1 MPLADCA
8 VPSRLTADDAADE
21 EFRWYALLRRHD
33 APPTDEELWGLVPDP
48 DTDPPARRDQWQDG
62 RGEVAAILAAS
73 RAGTAAPASP
83 AGARFC
89 TGGAADRLAPGPVL
103 AGLAAREWADGVSRI
118 SDDALIGLMTAWRRL
133 ASWASA
139 GEAAAVAELN
149 RRRLAQVDAGADPEL
164 AEHVGDEIAP
174 PLTLTMRAAGLLLG
188 FAVRLGELPLTRS
201 ALAAGEIDR
210 AKASVI
216 VDELTGLD
224 PAHARAVEAVIIGRA
239 PGQTTGQ
246 LRAAARRAVLAADPG
261 AARSR
266 REAAQQEAR
275 VEIWDEPA
283 GTAAL
288 AGRDLPPAE
297 VLAADRHISSIAR
310 RLQAAGVSG
319 TLDQLR
325 ACAYTGL
332 LAGLSPDAII
342 SSQIPDAPSPGV
354 PGTANPDAPG
364 AASVGV
370 PDAASLGVPGS
381 ASPGAPDA
389 ANPGVPSTDSPGAP
403 GGASPGVADA
413 ANPGVPGGASPD
425 VADPGAASPRT
436 AGQAEAGSPEAGSGQ
451 AGSPAAASFAG
462 TVHLTMP
469 LTALLDGA
477 APGEVA
483 GFGPV
488 SAGDAQALARQL
500 AAHEATRWCITLTG
514 QEGRALAH
522 GCARLSGGA
531 PGPRNAAGNG
541 AGNGD
546 WELAVTIR
554 PFADA
559 ECTHRREGKGYQPV
573 PSLRHLITVR
583 QRTCSFPG
591 CRRQAIRCDLDHT
604 VPYERGGK
612 TCECNLAPLCRA
624 HHRAKQTR
632 GWHLDQPTPGV
643 LVWTLPHGR
652 QYRVDPSSY
661 PPGDPG
667 TDTARPGRSAPADR
681 ARLVERPGPADGTCH
696 LEQQGPAAK
705 AYLAGTSRDDPCAG
719 RDP

>member
-1 MPLADCA
+1 MPLAECA

-48 DTDPPARRDQWQDG
+48 DTDPPARSDQWQDG

-103 AGLAAREWADGVSRI
+103 AGLAAREWADGLSRI
-118 SDDALIGLMTAWRRL
+118 SEDALIGLMTAWRRL

-188 FAVRLGELPLTRS
+188 FAARLGELPLTRS

-210 AKASVI
+210 AKAGVI

-224 PAHARAVEAVIIGRA
+224 PVHARAVEAVIIGRA

-332 LAGLSPDAII
+332 LAGFSPDAII

-354 PGTANPDAPG
+354 PC
-364 AASVGV
+364 
-370 PDAASLGVPGS
+370 S

-389 ANPGVPSTDSPGAP
+389 ANPGVSGTDSPGAP
-403 GGASPGVADA
+403 GGASPGVPDA

-436 AGQAEAGSPEAGSGQ
+436 AGPAEAGSPKAGSGQ
-451 AGSPAAASFAG
+451 ARSPAAASFAG

-559 ECTHRREGKGYQPV
+559 ECTHRREGKGYRPA
-573 PSLRHLITVR
+573 PSLRHLISVR

-624 HHRAKQTR
+624 HHRAKQAR
-632 GWHLDQPTPGV
+632 GWHLDQPMPGV

-667 TDTARPGRSAPADR
+667 ADPAHPGRSGPADR
-681 ARLVERPGPADGTCH
+681 ARLVERPGPAAG
-696 LEQQGPAAK
+696 

>member
-1 MPLADCA
+1 M
-8 VPSRLTADDAADE
+8 PSRLTADDAADE

-48 DTDPPARRDQWQDG
+48 DTDPPARSDQWQDG

-73 RAGTAAPASP
+73 RSGTAAPASP

-103 AGLAAREWADGVSRI
+103 AGLAAREWADGLSRI

-164 AEHVGDEIAP
+164 AEHIGDEIAP

-210 AKASVI
+210 AKAGVI

-261 AARSR
+261 AARGR

-310 RLQAAGVSG
+310 RLQAAGVAG

-332 LAGLSPDAII
+332 LAGFSPDAII

-354 PGTANPDAPG
+354 PC
-364 AASVGV
+364 
-370 PDAASLGVPGS
+370 S
-381 ASPGAPDA
+381 ASPGAP
-389 ANPGVPSTDSPGAP
+389 GL
-403 GGASPGVADA
+403 
-413 ANPGVPGGASPD
+413 
-425 VADPGAASPRT
+425 GAASPRT
-436 AGQAEAGSPEAGSGQ
+436 AGQSEAGSPEAGSTQ
-451 AGSPAAASFAG
+451 ADSGEARSPAAASFAG

-488 SAGDAQALARQL
+488 SAGDAQALACQL

-531 PGPRNAAGNG
+531 PGPRNAA
-541 AGNGD
+541 
-546 WELAVTIR
+546 
-554 PFADA
+554 
-559 ECTHRREGKGYQPV
+559 
-573 PSLRHLITVR
+573 
-583 QRTCSFPG
+583 
-591 CRRQAIRCDLDHT
+591 
-604 VPYERGGK
+604 
-612 TCECNLAPLCRA
+612 
-624 HHRAKQTR
+624 
-632 GWHLDQPTPGV
+632 
-643 LVWTLPHGR
+643 
-652 QYRVDPSSY
+652 
-661 PPGDPG
+661 
-667 TDTARPGRSAPADR
+667 
-681 ARLVERPGPADGTCH
+681 
-696 LEQQGPAAK
+696 
-705 AYLAGTSRDDPCAG
+705 
-719 RDP
+719 